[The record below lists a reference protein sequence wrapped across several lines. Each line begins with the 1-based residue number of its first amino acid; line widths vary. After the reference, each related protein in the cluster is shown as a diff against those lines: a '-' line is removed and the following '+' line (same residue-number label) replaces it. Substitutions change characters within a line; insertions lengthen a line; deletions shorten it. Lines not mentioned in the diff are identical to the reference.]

1 MNYKRNII
9 LAVGIFSILTGIL
22 LLGLL
27 SSELSFRNFFL
38 RPTLLFILGAITIY
52 ISLVSTRYPL
62 FTFSGM
68 FFCCAGILFL
78 FIDAKLIK
86 SNIEQLWPVLVI
98 MSGVFLFPSCYLR
111 SKKITPSY
119 VVPAM
124 CLVCLGLL
132 FLLFSMDII
141 KIPFSTFA
149 ARWWPFVLI
158 IFGIGLVILFF
169 LNQYQKNPFSLDE
182 EDDDEDEDIS

>member
-1 MNYKRNII
+1 MNDKRNII
-9 LAVGIFSILTGIL
+9 LAVGIFSILIGIL
-22 LLGLL
+22 LLGLF

-38 RPTLLFILGAITIY
+38 RPTLLLLLGAVTIY

-68 FFCCAGILFL
+68 FFCCAGVLFL
-78 FIDAKLIK
+78 LIDAKLVK
-86 SNIEQLWPVLVI
+86 SSVEQLWPILVI
-98 MSGVFLFPSCYLR
+98 MSGIFLFPSCYLR
-111 SKKITPSY
+111 SKKITSSY
-119 VVPAM
+119 VVPAV

-141 KIPFSTFA
+141 KTPLRTFA

-169 LNQYQKNPFSLDE
+169 LSQYQKSPFSLTE
-182 EDDDEDEDIS
+182 EDDEDEDIS